1 MQILFNCVF
10 LYNNGETLTRKSTSD
25 LEKYRSDSDGI
36 KGTKQRYNELNI

>member
-10 LYNNGETLTRKSTSD
+10 LYNNGETLTRESTSD
-25 LEKYRSDSDGI
+25 LSNSDRI

>member
-10 LYNNGETLTRKSTSD
+10 LYNNGETLTRKTSD